1 MKTSGGT
8 DLNRTKAAL
17 LTLALIALVAA
28 LSACGGG
35 GSDATADSGGSSGSG
50 SGSGSS
56 SGGGDEPTQIRVQH
70 FPGFISPYEVAQ
82 KLGYLGNLELKNVGV
97 VTGGPESIQAV
108 ATGQTDVGGA
118 FPSAVIKLIAAG
130 GPVKAVLGQFGAD
143 DQAYSGLYVPED
155 SSIKTAKDLIGK
167 KIGVNTLGANSEA
180 IFHMWLKEQGLS
192 QDELKQVELVVIPPV
207 NMEEALKQH
216 QLDGAIM
223 GGAVREKAER
233 DGGVRR
239 IFKDVEFLGSY
250 LNTTTVLSDSFIE
263 DHPQATKEFVS
274 GVAKATHWMQTEP
287 AAKVVKLGEEVAE
300 EEGFGEDKET
310 IKYWKSLGVPGEGGL
325 ILPREFPLWIKYLEE
340 EGELEPGKVTPEDAY
355 TNEFNPYDGGGKNG

>member
-1 MKTSGGT
+1 MNPQMISRRTH
-8 DLNRTKAAL
+8 LNPKKAAL
-17 LTLALIALVAA
+17 SILALIALMTA
-28 LSACGGG
+28 LAACGGG
-35 GSDATADSGGSSGSG
+35 GSDATADGGGSS
-50 SGSGSS
+50 SS

-70 FPGFISPYEVAQ
+70 FPGFISPYEVAA
-82 KLGYLGNLELKNVGV
+82 KLGYLGKLELKQVGV

-108 ATGQTDVGGA
+108 ATDQTDVGGA

-130 GPVKAVLGQFGAD
+130 GPVKAVIGQFGAD
-143 DQAYSGLYVPED
+143 AQAYSGLYVPED

-180 IFHMWLKEQGLS
+180 VIHLWLKEQGLS
-192 QDELKQVELVVIPPV
+192 QEEVKEVELVVIPPV

-250 LNTTTVLSDSFIE
+250 LNTTTVLNDSFIE
-263 DHPQATKEFVS
+263 DHPVATKELV
-274 GVAKATHWMQTEP
+274 GGIAKAIRYMQTEP
-287 AAKVVKLGEEVAE
+287 AAKVVKLGEEIAD
-300 EEGFGEDKET
+300 EEGFSEDKET

-325 ILPREFPLWIKYLEE
+325 ILPREYPMWIKYLEE

-355 TNEFNPYDGGGKNG
+355 TNEFNPYDKK

>member
-1 MKTSGGT
+1 M
-8 DLNRTKAAL
+8 NRKNAAL
-17 LTLALIALVAA
+17 SILALIALVAA
-28 LSACGGG
+28 LAGCGGG
-35 GSDATADSGGSSGSG
+35 GSDATADGGGSS
-50 SGSGSS
+50 SS
-56 SGGGDEPTQIRVQH
+56 TGGGDEPTQIRVQH
-70 FPGFISPYEVAQ
+70 FPGFISPYELAA
-82 KLGYLGNLELKNVGV
+82 KLGYLGKLELKQVGV

-108 ATGQTDVGGA
+108 ATDQTDVGGA

-130 GPVKAVLGQFGAD
+130 GPVKAVIGQFGAD
-143 DQAYSGLYVPED
+143 AQAYSGLYVPED

-180 IFHMWLKEQGLS
+180 VIHLWLKEQGLS
-192 QDELKQVELVVIPPV
+192 QEEVKEVELVVIPPV

-263 DHPQATKEFVS
+263 DHPQATKELVA
-274 GVAKATHWMQTEP
+274 GIAKAIRFMQTEP
-287 AAKVVKLGEEVAE
+287 AAKVVKLGDEIAD
-300 EEGFGEDKET
+300 EEGFSEDVET
-310 IKYWKSLGVPGEGGL
+310 IKYWKSLGVPGKGGL

-340 EGELEPGKVTPEDAY
+340 EGELEPGKVTPADAY
-355 TNEFNPYDGGGKNG
+355 TNEFNPYDKK

>member
-1 MKTSGGT
+1 MT
-8 DLNRTKAAL
+8 RRKAAL
-17 LTLALIALVAA
+17 ALLALIALATA
-28 LSACGGG
+28 LAACGGG
-35 GSDATADSGGSSGSG
+35 GSDATADAGSG
-50 SGSGSS
+50 SGSGG
-56 SGGGDEPTQIRVQH
+56 SGGGDEPTTIRVQH
-70 FPGFISPYEVAQ
+70 FPGFITPYEIAA
-82 KLGYLGNLELKNVGV
+82 KLGYLGKLELKQVGV

-130 GPVKAVLGQFGAD
+130 GPVKAVIGQFGAD
-143 DQAYSGLYVPED
+143 SQAYSGLYVPED
-155 SSIKTAKDLIGK
+155 SSIKTAKELVGK

-180 IFHMWLKEQGLS
+180 VMHMWLKEQGLS
-192 QDELKQVELVVIPPV
+192 PEEVKEVELVVIPPV
-207 NMEEALKQH
+207 NMEQALDQG
-216 QLDGAIM
+216 QLDGAVM

-263 DHPQATKEFVS
+263 DHPVATKELV
-274 GVAKATHWMQTEP
+274 GAIAKAVRFMQTEP

-300 EEGFGEDKET
+300 EEGYGEDVET
-310 IKYWKSLGVPGEGGL
+310 IKYWKSLGVPGKGGL

-340 EGELEPGKVTPEDAY
+340 EGELEPGKVTPADAY
-355 TNEFNPYDGGGKNG
+355 TNEFNPYDKK

>member
-1 MKTSGGT
+1 MISRRAN
-8 DLNRTKAAL
+8 LNRKKAAL

-28 LSACGGG
+28 LTACGGG
-35 GSDATADSGGSSGSG
+35 GSDATADGGGSS
-50 SGSGSS
+50 SS
-56 SGGGDEPTQIRVQH
+56 SGGGGGDEPTTIRVQH
-70 FPGFISPYEVAQ
+70 FPGFISPYEVAA
-82 KLGYLGNLELKNVGV
+82 KLGYLGKLELKQVGV

-108 ATGQTDVGGA
+108 ATDQTDVGGA

-130 GPVKAVLGQFGAD
+130 GPVKAVIGQFGAD

-155 SSIKTAKDLIGK
+155 STIKTAKDLIGK

-180 IFHMWLKEQGLS
+180 VIHLWLKEQGLS
-192 QDELKQVELVVIPPV
+192 QEEVKEVELVVIPPV
-207 NMEEALKQH
+207 NMEEALSQH

-233 DGGVRR
+233 DGGVKQV
-239 IFKDVEFLGSY
+239 FKDVDFLGSY
-250 LNTTTVLSDSFIE
+250 LNTCTVLSDSFIE
-263 DHPQATKEFVS
+263 DHPVATKEFVS
-274 GVAKATHWMQTEP
+274 GVAKAVRYMQTEP
-287 AAKVVKLGEEVAE
+287 AAKVVKLGEEVAD

-355 TNEFNPYDGGGKNG
+355 TNEFNPYDKK

>member
-1 MKTSGGT
+1 
-8 DLNRTKAAL
+8 LNRKQVAL
-17 LTLALIALVAA
+17 SILALIALVTA
-28 LSACGGG
+28 LAACGGG
-35 GSDATADSGGSSGSG
+35 GSDATADGGGSSS
-50 SGSGSS
+50 STGSS
-56 SGGGDEPTQIRVQH
+56 GGGGDEPTEIRVQH
-70 FPGFISPYEVAQ
+70 FPGFISPYEVAA
-82 KLGYLGNLELKNVGV
+82 KLGYLGKLELKQVGV

-130 GPVKAVLGQFGAD
+130 GPIKAVIGQFGAD
-143 DQAYSGLYVPED
+143 QLAYSGLYVPAD

-180 IFHMWLKEQGLS
+180 VIHLWLKEQGLS
-192 QDELKQVELVVIPPV
+192 QEEVKEVELVVIPPV

-239 IFKDVEFLGSY
+239 VFKDVEFLGSY

-263 DHPQATKEFVS
+263 DHPVATKEFVA
-274 GVAKATHWMQTEP
+274 GDAKAIHWMQTEP
-287 AAKVVKLGEEVAE
+287 AAKVVKLGEEIAD
-300 EEGFGEDKET
+300 EEGFSEDKET

-325 ILPREFPLWIKYLEE
+325 ILPREYPMWIKYLEE

-355 TNEFNPYDGGGKNG
+355 TNEFNPYDKK

>member
-1 MKTSGGT
+1 MTPRRT
-8 DLNRTKAAL
+8 TLNRKNAAL
-17 LTLALIALVAA
+17 SILALIALVAA
-28 LSACGGG
+28 LAGCGGG
-35 GSDATADSGGSSGSG
+35 SSDATADGGGSSTAAGSG
-50 SGSGSS
+50 
-56 SGGGDEPTQIRVQH
+56 GGGDEPTQIRVQH
-70 FPGFISPYEVAQ
+70 FPGFISPYEVAA
-82 KLGYLGNLELKNVGV
+82 KLGYLGKLELKQVGV

-108 ATGQTDVGGA
+108 ATGQADVGGA

-130 GPVKAVLGQFGAD
+130 GPVKAVIGQFGAD
-143 DQAYSGLYVPED
+143 ANAYSGLYVPED
-155 SSIKTAKDLIGK
+155 STIKTAKDLIGK

-180 IFHMWLKEQGLS
+180 VIHLWLKEQGLS
-192 QDELKQVELVVIPPV
+192 QEEVKEVELVVIPPV

-263 DHPQATKEFVS
+263 DHPVATKELV
-274 GVAKATHWMQTEP
+274 GGIAKAIVYMQTEP
-287 AAKVVKLGEEVAE
+287 AAKVVKLGEEIAD
-300 EEGFGEDKET
+300 EEGFSEDKET
-310 IKYWKSLGVPGEGGL
+310 IKYWKSLGVPGKGGL

-340 EGELEPGKVTPEDAY
+340 EGELEPGKVTAADAY
-355 TNEFNPYDGGGKNG
+355 TNEFNPYDKK